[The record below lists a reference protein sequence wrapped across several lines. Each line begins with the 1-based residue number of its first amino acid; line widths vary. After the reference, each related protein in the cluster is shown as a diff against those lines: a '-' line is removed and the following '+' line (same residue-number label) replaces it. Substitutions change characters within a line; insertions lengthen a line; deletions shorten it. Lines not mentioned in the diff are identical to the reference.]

1 MKKNMMLA
9 ALVGVTG
16 LISAGAL
23 AGYLAWKDP
32 AFAEVVSVEPVR
44 KFVAAPDKPC
54 ADEPAI
60 RHQSAAN
67 EPPAS
72 GVVINGMA
80 GGMITRQPARFEK
93 VATLGAVAAGD
104 PAGRAIQD
112 SKVPAKTSR
121 SGKTANKA
129 QAKQTMVVSGA
140 NCRKANRVSEK
151 IVAYDV
157 RYRFHGKTTKVR
169 MDHDPGKRLPVR
181 NGKVVI
187 VQEAGRNLPKV

>member
-1 MKKNMMLA
+1 MKKNMVLA

-16 LISAGAL
+16 LLSAGAL

-44 KFVAAPDKPC
+44 KFVAAPDKSC
-54 ADEPAI
+54 ADDQIVRRE
-60 RHQSAAN
+60 SAAN

-80 GGMITRQPARFEK
+80 GGMITRQPARLEK

-112 SKVPAKTSR
+112 GKASPKTVHSAKA
-121 SGKTANKA
+121 GNKT
-129 QAKQTMVVSGA
+129 QAKPAMTVSGA
-140 NCRKANRVSEK
+140 DCRKTNRVAEK

-157 RYRFHGKTTKVR
+157 RYRFRGKTTKVR

-181 NGKVVI
+181 DGKVVI
-187 VQEAGRNLPKV
+187 VHESGRKQPKA